1 MRPLLLAILLLL
13 FATTLSFA
21 QGLELVERM
30 GSEQIKVVKM
40 FGSESF
46 NVEVSHLKVSKL
58 SDVDSGSLTKLSSY
72 EMALLQFN
80 STKSEATGVNYAA
93 ATFGGRGGVGLSMK
107 TELVRNSG
115 TLSLDVKQS
124 QELSKAINDL
134 FVAYQTFKNLGN
146 LDFAVRLS
154 TSFGLELSNDGNQIG
169 LLLEESKYLIPEA
182 ELQRLYSVV
191 SKVK

>member
-1 MRPLLLAILLLL
+1 
-13 FATTLSFA
+13 
-21 QGLELVERM
+21 
-30 GSEQIKVVKM
+30 
-40 FGSESF
+40 
-46 NVEVSHLKVSKL
+46 
-58 SDVDSGSLTKLSSY
+58 
-72 EMALLQFN
+72 MALLQFN
-80 STKSEATGVNYAA
+80 STKSEATGVNYSA

-169 LLLEESKYLIPEA
+169 LILEESKYLIPEA

>member
-1 MRPLLLAILLLL
+1 
-13 FATTLSFA
+13 
-21 QGLELVERM
+21 M
-30 GSEQIKVVKM
+30 GVEQIKVVKM

-46 NVEVSHLKVSKL
+46 NVEVSHLKVSTL

-80 STKSEATGVNYAA
+80 STKSEATGVSYAS
-93 ATFGGRGGVGLSMK
+93 ATFGGRGGVGLSLK
-107 TELVRNSG
+107 TEFVRNSG

-146 LDFAVRLS
+146 IDFAVRLS

-169 LLLEESKYLIPEA
+169 LILEESKYLIPEA

-191 SKVK
+191 SKVR